1 MLLINYLHQ
10 PCRHELT
17 QLIFRNQLS
26 RDIMTAVL
34 PAEQKLNLDWLIS
47 ELVKNS
53 RLTTEY
59 EQKNCYHNS
68 YTYT

>member
-1 MLLINYLHQ
+1 
-10 PCRHELT
+10 
-17 QLIFRNQLS
+17 
-26 RDIMTAVL
+26 MTAVL

-59 EQKNCYHNS
+59 EPKNCYYSN
-68 YTYT
+68 YTYIEFSFKNKF